1 MKVLLAT
8 DGSKHALDAIESFVD
23 RLAWFREPPA
33 VELVHVH
40 LPIPV
45 GRAVAWAGKEAV
57 ERYYAEEADAA
68 LAPAKDLLARR
79 EIAFHAAKLVGEP
92 GHEIVRHAEA
102 AGCDLIV
109 VGTHGRTG
117 IARVVLG
124 SIAEYLVRHA
134 DCAVVSLRG
143 GPEQREVA
151 VPGLL

>member
-109 VGTHGRTG
+109 VGTRGHGAMANLVMGSVTTKV
-117 IARVVLG
+117 IALARVPVLV
-124 SIAEYLVRHA
+124 IR
-134 DCAVVSLRG
+134 
-143 GPEQREVA
+143 
-151 VPGLL
+151 